1 MGSASADFKIL
12 ENELIDN
19 VEKDLRYWQ
28 QNDAKLRAVK
38 SVSTYQEFTDIV
50 KAAHLRPM
58 SKKELE
64 DKCNSS
70 LLWNNVAHNMQDSKQ
85 TAEFVSN
92 AGIKDNMPSA
102 CSPKVQEFI
111 VSFRH
116 LETAKHRYKYLSLH
130 GAEHV
135 ASTFHNEEIPPS
147 VLVELLET
155 VLIFPS
161 NSVPDIVAVTR
172 LLDVITGTKRF
183 ELAIEFLSSTE
194 LDTLCNLFDKL
205 EESLKSGQQDLAEQ
219 GVTEWSLSTLRK
231 KNIKSKMYRL
241 FSFVR

>member
-1 MGSASADFKIL
+1 MLRSSAVGAAPMGSADFKSL
-12 ENELIDN
+12 EDELIDN
-19 VEKDLRYWQ
+19 VEKDVRYWQ

-38 SVSTYQEFTDIV
+38 NVSTYQEFSDIV
-50 KAAHLRPM
+50 KAAHLRPLT
-58 SKKELE
+58 KKEIE
-64 DKCNSS
+64 NKSGSS
-70 LLWNNVAHNMQDSKQ
+70 ATWNNVANNMQDSKQ
-85 TAEFVSN
+85 STNFV
-92 AGIKDNMPSA
+92 ADVDIKDNIPSA

-111 VSFRH
+111 LSFRR
-116 LETAKHRYKYLSLH
+116 LDTAKHRYKYLSLH

-135 ASTFHNEEIPPS
+135 GCTFHNEEIPPS

-155 VLIFPS
+155 LLIFPS

-194 LDTLCNLFDKL
+194 LDTLCSLFDKL

-219 GVTEWSLSTLRK
+219 GVTEWSLSTLRRK
-231 KNIKSKMYRL
+231 YK
-241 FSFVR
+241 V